1 MASVVLFNR
10 PLSILASLSE
20 IMFKLQELATFIQLN
35 HFVMK
40 FMKDTFYPNKINVNS
55 HIPKNIDHHH
65 CENIILF
72 FIPNCLNLFDH
83 PSNCILI
90 EPPSS

>member
-40 FMKDTFYPNKINVNS
+40 FMKDTFHPNRINVNS
-55 HIPKNIDHHH
+55 LMN
-65 CENIILF
+65 
-72 FIPNCLNLFDH
+72 
-83 PSNCILI
+83 
-90 EPPSS
+90 